1 VQILATGSAG
11 GRQLD
16 LAANGNAVAVWVQSE
31 SNVSS
36 IWASTY
42 KPADGWGPATL
53 LETSNLGDA
62 NAPQVKWDAA
72 GNAMAIWQQ
81 YDGRFTSIYSARF
94 TPAGGWGVP
103 VLVED
108 LDIPNA
114 GVPQIAFDP
123 AGNATA
129 VWTGQ
134 AAGTYSAWSNR
145 YTPSNGWGTPA
156 LLETDDSSAVTGYI
170 QVAMDADGNAF
181 AVWSQNINSGNGSQ
195 SRIQANRFNASAG
208 AWAGATLIENNVAGG
223 FGGASAAQVAADAS
237 GHAVVVW
244 RQNGNGPFSTVQA
257 NRYVPGSG
265 WAAAQ
270 TQVEPADA
278 AAAAGYS
285 LTPQLAL
292 NADGHAVVVWSKNT
306 ATRENVL
313 ASSFSPTT
321 GWLAAPVLLENQDLQ
336 DAQDP
341 QVGLDALGNATAV
354 WRQTAGPSEVNIWEA
369 RYTPAGGW
377 AAARQTETGSTTTNA
392 YEPTVRVAPNG
403 TAVIGW
409 RNFVSGVGSTQ
420 WTRFFQ

>member
-1 VQILATGSAG
+1 
-11 GRQLD
+11 
-16 LAANGNAVAVWVQSE
+16 
-31 SNVSS
+31 
-36 IWASTY
+36 
-42 KPADGWGPATL
+42 
-53 LETSNLGDA
+53 
-62 NAPQVKWDAA
+62 
-72 GNAMAIWQQ
+72 
-81 YDGRFTSIYSARF
+81 
-94 TPAGGWGVP
+94 
-103 VLVED
+103 
-108 LDIPNA
+108 
-114 GVPQIAFDP
+114 
-123 AGNATA
+123 
-129 VWTGQ
+129 
-134 AAGTYSAWSNR
+134 
-145 YTPSNGWGTPA
+145 
-156 LLETDDSSAVTGYI
+156 
-170 QVAMDADGNAF
+170 
-181 AVWSQNINSGNGSQ
+181 
-195 SRIQANRFNASAG
+195 
-208 AWAGATLIENNVAGG
+208 
-223 FGGASAAQVAADAS
+223 
-237 GHAVVVW
+237 
-244 RQNGNGPFSTVQA
+244 
-257 NRYVPGSG
+257 VPGSG